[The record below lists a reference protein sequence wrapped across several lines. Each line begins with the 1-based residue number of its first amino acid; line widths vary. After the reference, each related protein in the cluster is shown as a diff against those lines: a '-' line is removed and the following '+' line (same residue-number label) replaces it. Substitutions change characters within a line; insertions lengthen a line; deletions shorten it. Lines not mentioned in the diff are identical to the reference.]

1 MAQGHYHSRASRRSA
16 PAMTRLE
23 LTATVLTLVAIVALV
38 VVFLV
43 VYHDFPL
50 RVA

>member
-1 MAQGHYHSRASRRSA
+1 VPTSARPTRRRE
-16 PAMTRLE
+16 PQLTGVE
-23 LTATVLTLVAIVALV
+23 LVVCAVTLAALIALV

-43 VYHDFPL
+43 VFHDFPL